1 MYCKSVSG
9 VCAIR
14 GRRNL
19 GELRLCSR
27 EGAFV
32 TIFSFL
38 SFSCFDGTLVS
49 YRGVEIIMII
59 LLRRGYE

>member
-32 TIFSFL
+32 TIF
-38 SFSCFDGTLVS
+38 FSCFDGTLVS

-59 LLRRGYE
+59 LLRLGYE